1 MRPETLRTRGLMFAY
16 LFGPPRAIDRATA
29 SQVHNR
35 VCDELKLDDFS
46 FRYTTGEPGLKEQSR
61 SWAILM
67 ERPENRGRFRIAV
80 DHAGGTKPLRVLMEY
95 QWPISPDIDA
105 NERFDMAAKAVFEAL
120 PGEWRKVVAEVRLR
134 TQCDAAG
141 GNAAAYMTGRLLN
154 LQGRRSEAMTP
165 ISFASTTLHS
175 VPTELTTDPLTNPI
189 REVMIEVLR
198 EDPRSL
204 YMEYMARWTQ
214 APPNARSVDP
224 ALLRPIDQDPS
235 NYVEAAQDGLR
246 AWAEAMA

>member
-1 MRPETLRTRGLMFAY
+1 MRPESLRTRGLMFAF
-16 LFGPPRAIDRATA
+16 LFGPPRAIDRAAA

-35 VCDELKLDDFS
+35 VCDEFKLDDFS
-46 FRYTTGEPGLKEQSR
+46 FRYTTGEPGLKEPSR
-61 SWAILM
+61 AWAVLM
-67 ERPENRGRFRIAV
+67 ERQEGRGRFRIVV
-80 DHAGGTKPLRVLMEY
+80 DHAGGNKPQRLLMEY
-95 QWPISPDIDA
+95 QWPISPDVDA
-105 NERFDMAAKAVFEAL
+105 NERFDMAAKAVFAAL

-141 GNAAAYMTGRLLN
+141 GDAAAYMAGRLLN
-154 LQGRRSEAMTP
+154 LQGRRAEAMHP
-165 ISFASTTLHS
+165 ITFASTTLHS
-175 VPTELTTDPLTNPI
+175 TPTEPTTDPLADPI

-204 YMEYMARWTQ
+204 YLEYMARWTQ
-214 APPNARSVDP
+214 APPNARVVDP

-235 NYVEAAQDGLR
+235 AYVEAANEGLR